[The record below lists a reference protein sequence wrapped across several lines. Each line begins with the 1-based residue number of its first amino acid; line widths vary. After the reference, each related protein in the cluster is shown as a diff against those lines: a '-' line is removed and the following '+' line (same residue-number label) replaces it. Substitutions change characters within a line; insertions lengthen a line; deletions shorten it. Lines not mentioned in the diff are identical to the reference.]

1 MRKLFFLFLTLTLG
15 IGAWATAVGDQF
27 EDATSRLKFE
37 VTSLDPKTVKVI
49 ANDYTGSS
57 FTIPATVSYL
67 EDDYAV
73 TAIGENA
80 FDGVGSQSNPADL
93 LLPVDWEGSKP
104 AASATLW
111 YGGYFVDYRAATIA
125 DIKAASDEA
134 ENLIEEAATGFV
146 GIEDVI
152 QAKANADSAL
162 ADAQATADNTIGAAA
177 DMDAIAYA
185 KDDAISAIGM
195 ATDEALVAIEAAI
208 YNFKANALAVIDYK
222 VANAEATINEAADGY
237 DYVEN
242 IREIIDRAKAEFEE
256 EKNKAYYMINEKN
269 DMDEVL
275 QMVEDFIH
283 EIEDRRDEA
292 VEEIQAAIA
301 SLLKKYAIDEIE
313 LAIVGVTDED
323 ILAIAEKA
331 IEDINDATTAQEIDA
346 VKTLALAKINA
357 LVLIQVARQGI
368 QNTEINAMI
377 DDAVTAISSATNTEQ
392 IEKNLFDAITVIDSF
407 QSGKEEGKAEA
418 LGEMGEPCDNCPIVE
433 VTKGDKTVKLY
444 NPKSVKFKKE

>member
-1 MRKLFFLFLTLTLG
+1 MRKLFFLFIALTLG
-15 IGAWATAVGDQF
+15 IGAWATEVGDQF

-49 ANDYTGSS
+49 ANDYEGHS

-93 LLPVDWEGSKP
+93 LLPVDWEGTKP
-104 AASATLW
+104 EATATLW

-125 DIKAASDEA
+125 YIKAASDEA
-134 ENLIEEAATGFV
+134 ENLIAEAATGFV
-146 GIEDVI
+146 EIEGVK
-152 QAKANADSAL
+152 QAKA
-162 ADAQATADNTIGAAA
+162 DAACAFEETRAAAKNTINAAA
-177 DMDAIAYA
+177 DMIAIANA
-185 KDDAISAIGM
+185 KDDAIRAIRM
-195 ATDEALVAIEAAI
+195 AT
-208 YNFKANALAVIDYK
+208 N
-222 VANAEATINEAADGY
+222 
-237 DYVEN
+237 
-242 IREIIDRAKAEFEE
+242 
-256 EKNKAYYMINEKN
+256 
-269 DMDEVL
+269 
-275 QMVEDFIH
+275 
-283 EIEDRRDEA
+283 EA
-292 VEEIQAAIA
+292 VEEIQAAIV
-301 SLLKKYAIDEIE
+301 SLKEDAIAEIE

-331 IEDINDATTAQEIDA
+331 KQDINAAATEE
-346 VKTLALAKINA
+346 VVNSALAKINA

-392 IEKNLFDAITVIDSF
+392 IEKNLFDAITVIGLF

-418 LGEMGEPCDNCPIVE
+418 LGEMGEPCEDCPSVE
-433 VTKGDKTVKLY
+433 VTGQNDNMIKLY
-444 NPKSVKFKKE
+444 NPKNVTFKKE

>member
-1 MRKLFFLFLTLTLG
+1 MRKLFFLFIALTLG
-15 IGAWATAVGDQF
+15 IGAWATEVGDQF

-49 ANDYTGSS
+49 ANDYEGLS

-93 LLPVDWEGSKP
+93 LLPVDWEGTKP

-125 DIKAASDEA
+125 YIKAASDEA
-134 ENLIEEAATGFV
+134 ENFIEEAATGFV
-146 GIEDVI
+146 EIEGVK
-152 QAKANADSAL
+152 QAKANAASAL
-162 ADAQATADNTIGAAA
+162 ANAQATADNTINAAA
-177 DMDAIAYA
+177 DMIAVATA
-185 KDDAISAIGM
+185 KDDAIDAIRM
-195 ATDEALVAIEAAI
+195 ATYEALVAIEAAI
-208 YNFKANALAVIDYK
+208 ASLK
-222 VANAEATINEAADGY
+222 
-237 DYVEN
+237 
-242 IREIIDRAKAEFEE
+242 
-256 EKNKAYYMINEKN
+256 
-269 DMDEVL
+269 
-275 QMVEDFIH
+275 ED
-283 EIEDRRDEA
+283 
-292 VEEIQAAIA
+292 AIA
-301 SLLKKYAIDEIE
+301 EIE

-323 ILAIAEKA
+323 ILAIAIKA

-368 QNTEINAMI
+368 QNAEINSMI
-377 DDAVTAISSATNTEQ
+377 NDAVNIISNATDTER
-392 IEKNLFDAITVIDSF
+392 ITDAMLDAMTVIGLF

-418 LGEMGEPCDNCPIVE
+418 LGEMGEPCEDCPSVE
-433 VTKGDKTVKLY
+433 VTGQNDNMIKLY
-444 NPKSVKFKKE
+444 NPKKVTFKKE